1 MKARKSFKRDERL
14 IIAALDGDHFSGWH
28 PKAQELR
35 FELPS
40 SDPGEHIH

>member
-14 IIAALDGDHFSGWH
+14 IIAALDGDHFSGWR
-28 PKAQELR
+28 PKAQ
-35 FELPS
+35 ELPS